1 MNLNHKSYR
10 SLLYSLICII
20 ATSVQLQAQSTTIP
34 IGSDQEYWVDRM
46 CMDHGTPPFFHRNI
60 KPYSRKDIIDLLIFW
75 ESKKLLK
82 PSDAPF
88 VEYMKND
95 NNEWVWKLDQNLPP
109 EASEKKYIDTTG
121 THYYLENG
129 DSGSRSALHYTYS
142 EKPILKYFYQSP
154 AHLVEVNH
162 KDFYLR
168 VNPVLNVQA
177 GRELNQSENILS
189 NQRGVDFRMGIDDKI
204 YIQSS
209 ILENQQSFP
218 SFFRDKIEKHRSLPG
233 AGFYKYLNT
242 SSIYKPLGYD
252 YFKANAQFG
261 VQVSKH
267 VHVQL
272 GHGTNFI
279 GDGMRSLFLSDYAQE
294 YFFLKLNT
302 RIWKLHYQN
311 IFAELSASTQT
322 NSVIGNELLPKK
334 YMAAHTLQMQ
344 LLPRLNIGLFETVIF
359 HRKDH
364 FEFQYLN
371 PVILYRSVEGSIG
384 SPDNVMLGINSRWDI
399 HHDLSIYGQLLID
412 EFVSKEAF
420 NPKRGWWGNKF
431 GGQLG
436 IKYINALG
444 IDHLDLQGEYNSV
457 RPYTYS
463 HFDSTANYTHQ
474 LTPLAHPLGANFKE
488 WLLRARYAPTTRW
501 QASAYLLASKQG
513 DDPDP
518 TKNFGGDLTKP
529 YTTRASDYGNTTTQ
543 GELKSI
549 YNLGL
554 TLSYQVFHNYYLD
567 LHTFYRKDI
576 KHPEEVTKY
585 IGGGLRVNFWRRD
598 LVE

>member
-121 THYYLENG
+121 THYYLENS

-168 VNPVLNVQA
+168 VNPVINVQA

-294 YFFLKLNT
+294 YFSQAEYPDLEIALSKYLRGAE
-302 RIWKLHYQN
+302 RI
-311 IFAELSASTQT
+311 
-322 NSVIGNELLPKK
+322 
-334 YMAAHTLQMQ
+334 
-344 LLPRLNIGLFETVIF
+344 
-359 HRKDH
+359 
-364 FEFQYLN
+364 
-371 PVILYRSVEGSIG
+371 
-384 SPDNVMLGINSRWDI
+384 
-399 HHDLSIYGQLLID
+399 
-412 EFVSKEAF
+412 
-420 NPKRGWWGNKF
+420 
-431 GGQLG
+431 
-436 IKYINALG
+436 
-444 IDHLDLQGEYNSV
+444 
-457 RPYTYS
+457 YS
-463 HFDSTANYTHQ
+463 NQFSD
-474 LTPLAHPLGANFKE
+474 
-488 WLLRARYAPTTRW
+488 W
-501 QASAYLLASKQG
+501 Q
-513 DDPDP
+513 
-518 TKNFGGDLTKP
+518 
-529 YTTRASDYGNTTTQ
+529 
-543 GELKSI
+543 
-549 YNLGL
+549 
-554 TLSYQVFHNYYLD
+554 
-567 LHTFYRKDI
+567 
-576 KHPEEVTKY
+576 
-585 IGGGLRVNFWRRD
+585 
-598 LVE
+598 